1 MPDDDESD
9 KHADILDDDKEDGI
23 EAYPPTE
30 TKSKPIDYSKHCA
43 QFLHVPIENVRRT
56 FQATTHN
63 AAHVASG
70 GKIQQ
75 TLKSPNPAL
84 NAPRRNEPVATDT
97 TFTDVAAVDT
107 PGYTC
112 AQMFV
117 GRSSLLADACGMVS
131 TNEFVNTLLDC
142 IRDRG
147 AMDKLISDHANYEMS
162 SRVKDM
168 LRALMIGH
176 WKSEPCYQHQNFA

>member
-1 MPDDDESD
+1 MPDDDETD
-9 KHADILDDDKEDGI
+9 KHVDVLDDDKDDGI
-23 EAYPPTE
+23 EAYSPTE
-30 TKSKPIDYSKHCA
+30 TKSKPIDYSKCRA
-43 QFLHVPIENVRRT
+43 QFLHVPIKKIRRT
-56 FQATTHN
+56 FQATTQN
-63 AAHVASG
+63 AAHAASG

-84 NAPRRNEPVATDT
+84 NVPQRNEPVATDT
-97 TFTDVAAVDT
+97 VFADVAAVDA

-131 TNEFVNTLLDC
+131 TNEFANALLDC

-147 AMDKLISDHANYEMS
+147 AMDKLTSDHANYEMS
-162 SRVKDM
+162 S
-168 LRALMIGH
+168 
-176 WKSEPCYQHQNFA
+176 